1 MTKVFGIDVSFWQGN
16 FNFNQAK
23 NEGVKFAILRGAYS
37 LSKDTRFEE
46 YYGKAKAAG
55 LDIGVYHYTMAT
67 TVTEALEEAKF
78 LCENVLKN
86 KRFELPIY
94 FDVEDKV
101 HKALTRER
109 VTEIATAWLNY
120 LEQKGYWVGIYS
132 SKSFLETYLSETVRN
147 RYALWVAQWNTE
159 LTYTGQCGMW
169 QFGGETNYIRSTLI
183 NGQTVDQNYMLVD
196 YPTLIKN
203 KGKNGYGPGAV
214 NAKPQEPIVTKAAS
228 TTKTYTVVS
237 GDNLSSIASRFG
249 TTVQEICRL
258 NNIANPNIIYPGQIL
273 KLAGT
278 TSNSIY
284 YTVVSGDTL
293 SGIAAKYNT
302 TYQAIAA
309 LNNIKAP
316 YVIYPGQ
323 KLKIK

>member
-1 MTKVFGIDVSFWQGN
+1 MSKVFGIDVSVWQGD
-16 FNFNQAK
+16 FNFNQAAQ
-23 NEGVKFAILRGAYS
+23 EGVKFAILRGAYN
-37 LSKDTRFEE
+37 LSKDTRFEDH
-46 YYGKAKAAG
+46 YNKAKAAG
-55 LDIGVYHYTMAT
+55 LNVGVYHYTMAT
-67 TVTEALEEAKF
+67 TVEEAKREAQF
-78 LCENVLKN
+78 LLDNVLAGK
-86 KRFELPIY
+86 KFELPIY
-94 FDVEDKV
+94 FDIEDQV
-101 HKALTRER
+101 HKKLSRQQVSAITR
-109 VTEIATAWLNY
+109 AY
-120 LEQKGYWVGIYS
+120 LEYLESRGYWVGVYS
-132 SKSFLETYLSETVRN
+132 SKSFIDSYLENDIKQE
-147 RYALWVAQWNTE
+147 YAMWIAQWNTE
-159 LTYTGQCGMW
+159 CTYQGQYGMW
-169 QFGGETNYIRSTLI
+169 QFGGETNYIRSTQI

-203 KGKNGYGPGAV
+203 RGKNGYGSNTSNV
-214 NAKPQEPIVTKAAS
+214 KKQELA
-228 TTKTYTVVS
+228 TTVKTYTVVS
-237 GDNLSSIASRFG
+237 GDNLSSIAARFRI
-249 TTVQEICRL
+249 TVSEICEL
-258 NNIANPNIIYPGQIL
+258 NNIANANIIYPGQIL